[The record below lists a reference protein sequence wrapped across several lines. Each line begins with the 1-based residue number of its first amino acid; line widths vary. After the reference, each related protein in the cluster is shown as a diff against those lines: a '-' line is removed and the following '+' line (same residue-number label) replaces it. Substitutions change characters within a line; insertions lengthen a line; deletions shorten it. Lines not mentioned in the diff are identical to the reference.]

1 MSGASMSGASEYRLA
16 EDVIPIVDQLPDKEA
31 AKLVQHLVVQMSS
44 LDLADLI
51 RAIALR
57 VERGR
62 MGE

>member
-1 MSGASMSGASEYRLA
+1 MSAARPVREYRLA
-16 EDVIPIVDQLPDKEA
+16 EDVIPIVDQLPDSEA
-31 AKLVQHLVVQMSS
+31 AKLVQHLAGQMSS

-57 VERGR
+57 VEKGR